1 LSCITEDGLLGWDL
15 VYAVSII
22 EKAGKG
28 FTLLWGFGTLNGRS
42 DYGAHLS
49 RISPV
54 FLATAVENAVV

>member
-28 FTLLWGFGTLNGRS
+28 FTLL
-42 DYGAHLS
+42 
-49 RISPV
+49 
-54 FLATAVENAVV
+54 